1 MPYLN
6 APIHPFL
13 RLIYGFFKLTS
24 RAFIG
29 LFFREKV
36 FIGKENLH
44 FDGPAIIVVN
54 HPSTLMD
61 VLATGIRIH
70 QVMYFLANYSLFKHP
85 VSNWLFSRLYC
96 IPVKRREDVEDGEL
110 RNNDQ
115 AFEKSFEHL
124 EKNGVLFVAAEGVSW
139 INRFVRPFKTGTAR
153 IAFSTENRNAW
164 TKGVKIVP
172 IGLSYSAPQLFR
184 SRVVVE
190 AGAPISPLP
199 WKETWL
205 SDHEKAVDDFTQHI
219 ENTVRGLCIDARDEA
234 GEKLLGQLEILAA
247 GSAPLKPGEDYL
259 RSKKIAQNCLRDEDL
274 RTLSE
279 AYFAQIDQLGI
290 TDAGLLAH
298 TRPQATL
305 RALGDGLFLLVGLPL
320 FLAGQVYWF
329 LPCFLPWLLNRQLKL
344 YIGYSSTVK
353 VLAGLF
359 TFPLAAW
366 GVFKLAFLLTG
377 HTGYAWA
384 ILAAL
389 FLSGFFLEKYLD
401 VYKRFTEQRRA
412 AKKVSD
418 TKALLS
424 KRLAVWHMLEQK
436 LHEPDQVSAVP

>member
-6 APIHPFL
+6 APIHPIL

-36 FIGKENLH
+36 LIGKENLR

-61 VLATGIRIH
+61 VLTSGIRIH

-85 VSNWLFSRLYC
+85 VSNWVFTRLYC
-96 IPVKRREDVEDGEL
+96 IPVKRREDVGDGVP
-110 RNNDQ
+110 RDNSA

-124 EKNGVLFVAAEGVSW
+124 EKNGVLFIAAEGVSW
-139 INRFVRPFKTGTAR
+139 INRFVRPFKTGAAR
-153 IAFSTENRNAW
+153 ISFGTEDRNGW
-164 TKGVKIVP
+164 EKGVKIVT
-172 IGLSYSAPQLFR
+172 IGLSYSAPHLFR

-190 AGAPISPLP
+190 AGVPLSPLP
-199 WKETWL
+199 WKEKWL
-205 SDHEKAVDDFTQHI
+205 QDDEKAVDDFTQHI

-234 GEKLLGQLEILAA
+234 GEKLLAELETIAD
-247 GSAPLKPGEDYL
+247 GSAPLEPKDDYL
-259 RSKKIAQNCLRDEDL
+259 RSKKIAQNCLLNEDL
-274 RTLSE
+274 KSLSE
-279 AYFAQIDQLGI
+279 AYFSKINEI
-290 TDAGLLAH
+290 KVTDAGLLAH
-298 TRPQATL
+298 THPRATV
-305 RALGDGLFLLVGLPL
+305 RALRDGLFLMVGLPL

-353 VLAGLF
+353 VMAGLI

-377 HTGYAWA
+377 QTGYAWA

-389 FLSGFFLEKYLD
+389 ILSGFFIEKYLD

-418 TKALLS
+418 ARELLS
-424 KRLAVWHMLEQK
+424 KRTAVWHKLEPMLREANQH
-436 LHEPDQVSAVP
+436 LAVQ